1 MNVNDW
7 PWKIIIMHWMLLYN
21 AHVLKIETTLLL
33 LYTTIYLTLNLQQAP
48 SLVNVLLNITI
59 VLKTQFLQRLV
70 LTTVVSLTHV
80 SVLISHVQYWWSAIK
95 RFRQYHNT
103 EKVDIQDVVV
113 LNTILKVCSKYLW
126 SIIIMINNKC

>member
-1 MNVNDW
+1 
-7 PWKIIIMHWMLLYN
+7 MLLYN

-80 SVLISHVQYWWSAIK
+80 SVLISHVQY
-95 RFRQYHNT
+95 
-103 EKVDIQDVVV
+103 
-113 LNTILKVCSKYLW
+113 
-126 SIIIMINNKC
+126 